1 MPEWCNYYICRWSE
15 ICIPVGNT
23 RHYFIISQW
32 KSRFND
38 NPQNIASL
46 IHLKTKSPFWKI
58 RDIVVTY
65 FMWAQKQ
72 KFQRSFKS
80 VETSNLQA
88 LAAVWRK
95 ICKSTIQSL
104 PRNEKIKK
112 SMNLLIWILI
122 GNHWHLL
129 ISKLHK
135 QKNNWKS

>member
-1 MPEWCNYYICRWSE
+1 MIVFVILGLQTTKHAGSNVSKTSFWWFSLTMPEWCNYYICRWSE

-65 FMWAQKQ
+65 FICAQKQ
-72 KFQRSFKS
+72 KCQRSFKS

-95 ICKSTIQSL
+95 ICKSTIRSL
-104 PRNEKIKK
+104 QLR
-112 SMNLLIWILI
+112 
-122 GNHWHLL
+122 
-129 ISKLHK
+129 
-135 QKNNWKS
+135 

>member
-1 MPEWCNYYICRWSE
+1 MNNQNTPEVMFLKQVFGGCHWPCLSWCNYYICRWSE

-23 RHYFIISQW
+23 RHYFIIFQW

-65 FMWAQKQ
+65 IMLIQKQ
-72 KFQRSFKS
+72 KCQRSLKS

-95 ICKSTIQSL
+95 ICKSTIRSL
-104 PRNEKIKK
+104 QQIREFKNL
-112 SMNLLIWILI
+112 MN
-122 GNHWHLL
+122 
-129 ISKLHK
+129 
-135 QKNNWKS
+135 